1 MTGRLTIQRR
11 GREHMTYQQPGQYP
25 SYPQYPGGG
34 QMPVSAKPPIPST
47 VQNAFYL
54 MIAGAALSVI
64 GAIVSLAEKSTIR
77 SQIESKNPGFTT
89 TQVDSAVNVAVG
101 AAIGGAV
108 IGVALWLWMAF
119 ANRAGKNY
127 ARITGTVFFGLET
140 LSLLAGLALSAGS
153 AGSSVKTSGASIAV
167 GILTWLV
174 GLATVLLLWNKQSS
188 DYFKPPQQP
197 YGYGY
202 PQPGQYPYPQ
212 QPMPPGSQ
220 QTPYGT
226 PPQMQPPSDPWSTN
240 PPQQ

>member
-1 MTGRLTIQRR
+1 MSGRLTIQRR
-11 GREHMTYQQPGQYP
+11 GREQMTNPQPGQYP

-54 MIAGAALSVI
+54 MIAGAVLTLIGVI
-64 GAIVSLAEKSTIR
+64 ISLAEKSTIR
-77 SQIESKNPGFTT
+77 SQVISKNPGFTT
-89 TQVDSAVNVAVG
+89 TQVDTAVNATIG

-108 IGVALWLWMAF
+108 IGVGLWLWMAF

-127 ARITGTVFFGLET
+127 ARITSTVFFGLDT
-140 LSLLAGLALSAGS
+140 LFLLAGLALSAGS
-153 AGSSVKTSGASIAV
+153 AGSIKTSGGNIAV
-167 GILTWLV
+167 SILTWLV
-174 GLATVLLLWNKQSS
+174 GLAAILMLWNKQSS
-188 DYFKPPQQP
+188 DYYKPPQQP

-212 QPMPPGSQ
+212 QPMPPGQ
-220 QTPYGT
+220 QQPPYGT